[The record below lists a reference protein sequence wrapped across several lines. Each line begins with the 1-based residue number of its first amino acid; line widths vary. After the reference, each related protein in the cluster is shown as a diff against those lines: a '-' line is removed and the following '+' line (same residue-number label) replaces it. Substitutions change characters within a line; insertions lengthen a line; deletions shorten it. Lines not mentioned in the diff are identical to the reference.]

1 MTDISPDDAAE
12 DRTYPDRT
20 YPGEGRRGPREW
32 RFVWRHRYA
41 LVLGLVVA
49 LMVGAWVAQS
59 SARPL
64 LWVVAALG
72 VAALLWWCRVRLR
85 LAREKWRVARV
96 DLSEVDRMTG
106 VEFEEHVAG
115 LMRTHGYTAVTV
127 VGGADDGG
135 VDVLGRAPDGQA
147 VVVQCKR
154 WNSPVPPNEV
164 RAFLGVL
171 ATSYE
176 GYRGVFVASN
186 GFTEAAAR
194 EGEGYMTLVDRERLA
209 RWMGGSGAPEP
220 PRS

>member
-1 MTDISPDDAAE
+1 MTDISPDNATE
-12 DRTYPDRT
+12 DGTH
-20 YPGEGRRGPREW
+20 PGEGRTGPREW
-32 RFVWRHRYA
+32 RFVWRHRYG
-41 LVLGLVVA
+41 LFLGLVVA
-49 LMVGAWVAQS
+49 LMVGAWVVQS

-72 VAALLWWCRVRLR
+72 AAALVWWSRMRLR
-85 LAREKWRVARV
+85 LAREKRAVARV
-96 DLSEVDRMTG
+96 DLSEVDRMSG

-147 VVVQCKR
+147 VAVQCKR
-154 WNSPVPPNEV
+154 WNCPVPPNEV

-171 ATSYE
+171 ATSYR
-176 GYRGVFVASN
+176 GYRGLFVASN

-194 EGEGYMTLVDRERLA
+194 EGEGHMVLVDRERLT
-209 RWMGGSGAPEP
+209 RWMGGAGAPEP

>member
-1 MTDISPDDAAE
+1 MTDISPDNATE
-12 DRTYPDRT
+12 DGT
-20 YPGEGRRGPREW
+20 YPGEGRTGPREW
-32 RFVWRHRYA
+32 RFVWRHRYG
-41 LVLGLVVA
+41 LFLGLVVA
-49 LMVGAWVAQS
+49 LMVGAWVVQS

-72 VAALLWWCRVRLR
+72 AAALVWWLRMRLR
-85 LAREKWRVARV
+85 LAREKRAVARV
-96 DLSEVDRMTG
+96 DLSEVDRMSG

-147 VVVQCKR
+147 VAVQCKR
-154 WNSPVPPNEV
+154 WNCPVPPNEV

-171 ATSYE
+171 ATSYQ
-176 GYRGVFVASN
+176 GYQGLFVASN

-194 EGEGYMTLVDRERLA
+194 EGEGHMVLVDRERLT
-209 RWMGGSGAPEP
+209 RWMGGAGAPEP